1 MANEPSV
8 AGQLVEEEVFLTLEE
23 LCAACAAERQD
34 LLELL
39 EQGLLEADMQPG
51 GRFAGGALR
60 RMRMA
65 LRLRRDLGVNAAG
78 AVLVVELLERIHVL
92 EGRESRQGGGI
103 P

>member
-1 MANEPSV
+1 MADEASIS
-8 AGQLVEEEVFLTLEE
+8 GQLVEEEVFLTLEE
-23 LCAACAAERQD
+23 LCDACSAERQD

-39 EQGLLEADMQPG
+39 EQGLLEAHMHEG

-60 RMRMA
+60 RMRTA

-78 AVLVVELLERIHVL
+78 AVLVVELLERIEVL
-92 EGRESRQGGGI
+92 EGQGR